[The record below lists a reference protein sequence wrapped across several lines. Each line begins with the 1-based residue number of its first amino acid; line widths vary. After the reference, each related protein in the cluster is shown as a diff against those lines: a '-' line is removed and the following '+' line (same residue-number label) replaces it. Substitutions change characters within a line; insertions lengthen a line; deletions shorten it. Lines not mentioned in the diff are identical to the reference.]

1 MAGQGRTL
9 AILGAVLVAGIG
21 GALWLAMGTSPDEA
35 APTGTPGPTT
45 ETTSGEP
52 ATMPAAGQRPK
63 RGGSASIVGEVRRS
77 KGKAP
82 VAEQEVQ
89 LVPERGDPWTVRT
102 NAQGAF
108 AISEL
113 PHGGPYEVVVAAP
126 GCGTVH
132 VPGIALD
139 RNEKRDVGTL
149 WLDPAIRVEVEVRSW
164 TDAPLAGAEVAAY
177 SVAAADNFDWTK
189 AWAQMGQIPVPVTK
203 TTTDAQGRAVFP
215 ELATGRWTFTAVKEG
230 YARAGRSGI
239 SVRPDLDAPKVKL
252 FLGSGNTLKGRVIDS
267 TKNAVAGAQVY
278 ASPPG
283 NLYDFSSAPLR
294 GRVATDAEGRYA
306 FTSLESGE
314 TTLMVSREGAIPM
327 TVGTVRIPGVKEFDI
342 VLKGTASITGTVT
355 TKGDAKPVEGATVR
369 GWSWSGGSNAIFES
383 ATDAQGR
390 YKLSVTEGMVGS
402 FTAEKDGFAAVED
415 QGRAPQAL
423 QLREGESAVR
433 DIVLA
438 PGAKVSGVVK
448 GPDGP
453 VAGAKVWLY
462 LATNGSRGFNQKQ
475 AATDADGRYEI
486 GSLQPGKGMVQVVSS
501 GFYVKDFPDNWWQ
514 TMQGGGASPLK
525 FDIPAGGAVTH
536 DVDVVRG
543 VVVEGRVEGPDG
555 PIAGARVTSSADP
568 LGVATG
574 EGGTFRLE
582 GVKPNAST
590 VLYPSKEGF
599 TPSATNK
606 PFAVTAETGATGVI
620 LKMSRAGRVRGTVTS
635 SDGSALTDP
644 QVRIAAAGE
653 GTEFWRGSPMMIPG
667 QAGGAGPFPV
677 RADGTYEAPL
687 AGLATGKFSVTATSA
702 DRAPVTS
709 DAVTIVDGQEIY
721 EVNLVQQAGKDLT
734 GRVAVKQGGAP
745 VPGALVS
752 LTQRTRGGAVTS
764 FSGGF
769 GDPGQTVWAVA
780 DAEGRFGVTHLTPGT
795 WDVTARAD
803 GFVQGHAN
811 VDLNAASTVNVEL
824 EQELA
829 IEGVVTLADGTAVEG
844 AQLNSARESGER
856 GETGPGTQGWA
867 MTGPGGKF
875 RLTGL
880 AAGSYRIT
888 VSPDWQGEVNIRT
901 KRSDP
906 IAAGA
911 AGVKIVVETG
921 GVIRGIVLDP
931 KRQPLAGVNVYANPD
946 KREDGSK
953 QPEGVTGRNARTRDD
968 GTFSLSGLGD
978 ANYTVG
984 VATGRDGN
992 TMMFKAWT
1000 KPGVAPGTANL
1011 EIVLEEGLTI
1021 SGTVMDADG
1030 KPVANA
1036 TISCNPLVRDRE
1048 NRQPNRN
1055 ATTDA
1060 AGAFSVGGLSPGEF
1074 QLSLPDWTGSGQQGL
1089 VIENG
1094 GKIAAGSQGIRLV
1107 ATKGLTISGSVV
1119 DEAGGVMKSAFVS
1132 AQPQAG
1138 GRGRSARVGDDG
1150 TFELTGLSPGGT
1162 YRVLVQAP
1170 GRPLAKVEDVAP
1182 GASGVRIVLPKGHEA
1197 SGRVVDEAGQPVKQ
1211 GQLQFSHQNGE
1222 QSQSATTGDDGTFK
1236 VTGLAEGTYEVQVF
1250 VRGADKPWRKCGTIR
1265 SGETGAELKA
1275 QP

>member
-9 AILGAVLVAGIG
+9 AILGAVLLAGIG
-21 GALWLAMGTSPDEA
+21 GAIWLAMGTSPDDAPAPDAPAPAATRTADEPGTKTAA
-35 APTGTPGPTT
+35 AP
-45 ETTSGEP
+45 
-52 ATMPAAGQRPK
+52 RPK
-63 RGGSASIVGEVRRS
+63 RGGTATIVGEVRRT

-82 VAEQEVQ
+82 VADQEVQ

-108 AISEL
+108 AIPEL
-113 PHGGPYEVVVAAP
+113 PHGGPYEVIVAAP

-139 RNEKRDVGTL
+139 RNERRDVGTL

-177 SVAAADNFDWTK
+177 SVASADNFDWTK

-203 TTTDAQGRAVFP
+203 ATTDAQGRAVFP

-230 YARAGRSGI
+230 YARAGRSGVA
-239 SVRPDLDAPKVKL
+239 VRPDLDAPKVKL
-252 FLGSGNTLKGRVIDS
+252 FLGSGCTLKGRVLDS
-267 TKNAVAGAQVY
+267 TKNAVAGVQVY
-278 ASPPG
+278 ATPPG

-306 FTSLESGE
+306 FASLESGE
-314 TTLMVSREGAIPM
+314 TTLMVARDGAIPV

-342 VLKGTASITGTVT
+342 VLKGTASVTGTVT
-355 TKGDAKPVEGATVR
+355 TKGEAKPVEGATVR

-383 ATDAQGR
+383 TTDAQGK
-390 YKLSVTEGMVGS
+390 YKLSVTEGMIGS
-402 FTAEKDGFAAVED
+402 FTAEKDGFAAVDD

-453 VAGAKVWLY
+453 VAGAKVWLHMS
-462 LATNGSRGFNQKQ
+462 TSGSRGFNQKQ
-475 AATDADGRYEI
+475 AMTDSDGRYEI
-486 GSLQPGKGMVQVVSS
+486 GSLQAGKGMVQVVSS

-514 TMQGGGASPLK
+514 TLQGGGTSPLK
-525 FDIPAGGAVTH
+525 FDIPAGGAVAH

-555 PIAGARVTSSADP
+555 PITGARVTGGTDP
-568 LGVATG
+568 EGVVTTD
-574 EGGTFRLE
+574 GGTFRLE

-590 VLYPSKEGF
+590 VLFPSKEGF
-599 TPSATNK
+599 TPSASNK
-606 PFAVTAETGATGVI
+606 PFAVAAETGATGVV

-635 SDGSALTDP
+635 SDGSALVDP
-644 QVRIAAAGE
+644 QVRISAAGDDSE
-653 GTEFWRGSPMMIPG
+653 VWRFNQMVLPG
-667 QAGGAGPFPV
+667 QRGIGAVAPV
-677 RADGTYEAPL
+677 RADGTYELLL
-687 AGLATGKFSVTATSA
+687 AGLATGKFTVTATSA
-702 DRAPVTS
+702 DRAPVVS
-709 DAVTIVDGQEIY
+709 DAVTVVDGQETY
-721 EVNLVQQAGKDLT
+721 EVNLVQQAGKDLA
-734 GRVAVKQGGAP
+734 GRVAVKPGGAP

-752 LTQRTRGGAVTS
+752 LTQRSRGNAMTS

-780 DAEGRFGVTHLTPGT
+780 DAEGRFVVSHLTPGT
-795 WDVTARAD
+795 WDVSARAD
-803 GFVQGHAN
+803 GFVQGSSN
-811 VDLNAASTVNVEL
+811 VDLNATSTVTVEL

-829 IEGVVTLADGTAVEG
+829 IEGTVTLANGTPVEG
-844 AQLNSARESGER
+844 AQLNSARDNGER
-856 GETGPGTQGWA
+856 GDTGPGSQGWA
-867 MTGPGGKF
+867 MTGAGGKF
-875 RLTGL
+875 RVAGL
-880 AAGSYRIT
+880 APGSYRIT
-888 VSPDWQGEVNIRT
+888 VSPDWQGDVNIRT

-911 AGVKIVVETG
+911 TGVKIVVETG
-921 GVIRGIVLDP
+921 GVIRGVVLDP
-931 KRQPLAGVNVYANPD
+931 RRVPLAGVTVFANPD
-946 KREDGSK
+946 KREDGAK
-953 QPEGVTGRNARTRDD
+953 PTEGVTGRNARTRDD

-978 ANYTVG
+978 ANYTVS

-992 TMMFKAWT
+992 TMTFKAWT
-1000 KPGVAPGTANL
+1000 KPGVAPGTGNL

-1030 KPVANA
+1030 KPVANV

-1055 ATTDA
+1055 TTTDS
-1060 AGAFSVGGLSPGEF
+1060 AGAFSVGGLSPGDF
-1074 QLSLPDWTGSGQQGL
+1074 QLSLANWTGSGQQGL
-1089 VIENG
+1089 VLENAD
-1094 GKIAAGSQGIRLV
+1094 KIAAGSQGIRLV
-1107 ATKGLTISGSVV
+1107 ATKGLTIAGSVV
-1119 DEAGGVMKSAFVS
+1119 DEAGGPARGAFVS
-1132 AQPQAG
+1132 AQPKAG

-1150 TFELTGLSPGGT
+1150 TFELTGLAPGGT

-1170 GRPLAKVEDVAP
+1170 GHPMGQVEDVAP
-1182 GASGVRIVLPKGHEA
+1182 GTAGVRVVLPKGYEA
-1197 SGRVVDEAGQPVKQ
+1197 SGRVTDEAGQPVKQ

-1222 QSQSATTGDDGTFK
+1222 QSQSAVTGEDGTFK
-1236 VTGLAEGTYEVQVF
+1236 VTGLAEGTYEVQVW
-1250 VRGADKPWRKCGTIR
+1250 VRGSDKPWRKCGTIR
-1265 SGETGAELKA
+1265 AGETGAELKA